1 MFEHYRP
8 TANIE
13 FEKSLDKHFFFFLS
27 LCTFWLLLEFF
38 MHLLCDPAKPV
49 FVFFGKELLGIS
61 YM

>member
-38 MHLLCDPAKPV
+38 MHLLCDPA
-49 FVFFGKELLGIS
+49 
-61 YM
+61 